1 MNTLVFDIETVPDT
15 DLGRKLYDLGD
26 LSDADVALAMFA
38 KQRALRGSDF
48 LPPPLQRVVA
58 ISAVMRNRDGVRVF
72 SLGDEQSSEGDLV
85 QRFFDGLERYTPV
98 LVSWNGSGFE
108 IGRAHV

>member
-26 LSDADVALAMFA
+26 LSDADVA
-38 KQRALRGSDF
+38 Q
-48 LPPPLQRVVA
+48 
-58 ISAVMRNRDGVRVF
+58 
-72 SLGDEQSSEGDLV
+72 
-85 QRFFDGLERYTPV
+85 
-98 LVSWNGSGFE
+98 E